1 MQIVNLYI
9 DLLKIKRKM
18 SLFITRQIGPIIKAQ
33 QSKFPVLAVTG
44 PRQSG
49 KTTLL
54 KVLFSDYRYVSLE
67 NPNIRSFASEDPIGF
82 LNKYDSKVI
91 FDEVQRVPALF
102 SYIQSRVDASRQM
115 GQFILSGSQN
125 FHLIS
130 SITQTLAGR
139 VALFKLLPLD
149 FTELK
154 TNGLLEDLYTS
165 ASIKGFYPAM
175 FDRSINPTIFYSNY
189 VQTYIEKDVTELLNI
204 RDLNLFRRFLGLCAG
219 RAGQLVNFS
228 AIANE
233 CDISHNTAKAWLSI
247 LESSYIIFL
256 LQPYYENFNKRLT
269 KSPKLYFY
277 DTGLLNYLLKI
288 KTDDELIENRLKGHV
303 FENMMLAEY
312 QKKNHHL
319 YLHQDYYFW
328 QDSNTH
334 KVDLLIKGN
343 QGFSVFEIKA
353 TQTIS
358 AKLFK
363 EMDRFEEMVSPIEVK
378 KTLIYSGSEN
388 EKRTKYRVL
397 SWKNS
402 TD

>member
-1 MQIVNLYI
+1 
-9 DLLKIKRKM
+9 M
-18 SLFITRQIGPIIKAQ
+18 SSFIARQIAPIVKAQ

-54 KVLFSDYRYVSLE
+54 KALFSDYRYVSLE
-67 NPNIRSFASEDPIGF
+67 NPDTRSFALEDPIGF
-82 LNKYDSKVI
+82 LNTYDQKII
-91 FDEVQRVPALF
+91 FDEVQRAPALF
-102 SYIQSRVDASRQM
+102 SYIQGRVDESGQM

-125 FHLIS
+125 FHLLN

-154 TNGLLEDLYTS
+154 SQGLLEDSYTK
-165 ASIKGFYPAM
+165 ASIKGFYPAI
-175 FDRSINPTIFYSNY
+175 FDRDIDPVVFYSNY
-189 VQTYIEKDVTELLNI
+189 IQTYIEKDVTELMNI
-204 RDLNLFRRFLGLCAG
+204 RDLKVFRTFLGLCAG
-219 RAGQLVNFS
+219 RAGQLLNYS
-228 AIANE
+228 ALANE

-256 LQPYYENFNKRLT
+256 LQPYHQNFNKRLV

-277 DTGLLNYLLKI
+277 DTGLLNYLLGI
-288 KTDDELIENRLKGHV
+288 RTAGELEENRLKGQV
-303 FENMMLAEY
+303 FENMILAEY

-328 QDSNTH
+328 QDSNAH
-334 KVDLLIKGN
+334 EVDLLMKKSN
-343 QGFSVFEIKA
+343 GFSIFEIKA

-358 AKLFK
+358 SSLFK
-363 EMDRFEEMVSPIEVK
+363 EMDRFEEIAAPAKVN
-378 KTLIYSGSEN
+378 KTLIYGGAEN
-388 EKRTKYRVL
+388 EKRTKYDVL
-397 SWKNS
+397 SWKNVS
-402 TD
+402 D

>member
-1 MQIVNLYI
+1 
-9 DLLKIKRKM
+9 M
-18 SLFITRQIGPIIKAQ
+18 SVFITRQIGIIIKAQ

-54 KVLFSDYRYVSLE
+54 MKLFSDYLYVSLE
-67 NPNIRSFASEDPIGF
+67 NPNMRSFASEDPIGF
-82 LNKYDSKVI
+82 LDKYNSHVI

-125 FHLIS
+125 FHLMNN
-130 SITQTLAGR
+130 ITQTLAGR

-154 TNGLLEDLYTS
+154 TNGLLGDSYTS
-165 ASIKGFYPAM
+165 TSIKGFYPAI
-175 FDRSINPTIFYSNY
+175 FDRDIDPVVFYSNY
-189 VQTYIEKDVTELLNI
+189 IQTYIEKDVTELLNI
-204 RDLNLFRRFLGLCAG
+204 RDLKLFRTFLGLCAG

-228 AIANE
+228 ALANE

-256 LQPYYENFNKRLT
+256 LQPYHQNFNKRLI

-288 KTDDELIENRLKGHV
+288 RTDDELVENRLKGHV
-303 FENMMLAEY
+303 FENMILAEY

-328 QDSNTH
+328 QDSNANE
-334 KVDLLIKGN
+334 VDLLMKN
-343 QGFSVFEIKA
+343 NEGFSIFEIKA
-353 TQTIS
+353 TKTVS
-358 AKLFK
+358 SNLFK
-363 EMDRFEEMVSPIEVK
+363 EMDRFEEVVAPIEVN
-378 KTLIYSGSEN
+378 KTLIYGGSEN

-402 TD
+402 ID